1 MWHLPSD
8 NLTHF
13 PHKST
18 IAPGII
24 MQVALERLA
33 IVEKQR
39 QSAVEE
45 LQAVQAGHHMSA
57 AAGAGTAALQTAVDK
72 LRADCE
78 AAKFC
83 ATEAEAALASLTLEQ
98 APKQVTMKETARIEC
113 E

>member
-1 MWHLPSD
+1 
-8 NLTHF
+8 
-13 PHKST
+13 
-18 IAPGII
+18 

-45 LQAVQAGHHMSA
+45 LQAVQAGHHVST
-57 AAGAGTAALQTAVDK
+57 AAGAGTAAALQAALDK

-83 ATEAEAALASLTLEQ
+83 ATEAEAALASMTLEQ
-98 APKQVTMKETARIEC
+98 APKQVTMKQTAPIIS
-113 E
+113 